1 MNQEFAASAVDVPGQ
16 NNFYAPGQPGGD
28 LMLAQQQAQHYG
40 PLPTDHPSAVGQKY
54 YTVQR
59 VNGNGG
65 NGKGDGIAGPHKHSL
80 EESDR
85 VKKNSIQRH
94 FLKEEKEKRKSQ
106 VSKRSRRA
114 FIAALHCYRCK
125 RDRSTSDDF
134 PLSRVMVVM
143 VVIWD

>member
-1 MNQEFAASAVDVPGQ
+1 MINQEFAASAVDVPGQ

-28 LMLAQQQAQHYG
+28 LMLPHQQAQHYG
-40 PLPTDHPSAVGQKY
+40 NLPPDHPSAVGQKY
-54 YTVQR
+54 YTIQR

-106 VSKRSRRA
+106 VSKEPFR
-114 FIAALHCYRCK
+114 AALH
-125 RDRSTSDDF
+125 
-134 PLSRVMVVM
+134 
-143 VVIWD
+143 

>member
-1 MNQEFAASAVDVPGQ
+1 MINQEFAASAVDVPGQ

-28 LMLAQQQAQHYG
+28 LMLAHQQAQHYG
-40 PLPTDHPSAVGQKY
+40 NLPPDHPSAVGQKY
-54 YTVQR
+54 YTIQR

-106 VSKRSRRA
+106 VSKEP
-114 FIAALHCYRCK
+114 FIAALH
-125 RDRSTSDDF
+125 
-134 PLSRVMVVM
+134 
-143 VVIWD
+143 